1 MSCLWVF
8 FKFINRIWN
17 TGEGSS
23 WKSEKWTVPNGR
35 VAAACF
41 GPDLT
46 LLFVSTEIPETVFSL
61 PLQENIFDLK
71 NIGATNDVK
80 AAMAVIDLKKT
91 ILQSDQYEQQSLL
104 GGRVR
109 AMEWDPAGKYL
120 AIIFQVRNIFYS
132 QGIFYTFTVK

>member
-1 MSCLWVF
+1 MSE
-8 FKFINRIWN
+8 INSSVVVYLRIWN
-17 TGEGSS
+17 TSEGTP

-41 GPDLT
+41 GPDLK
-46 LLFVSTEIPETVFSL
+46 LLFVSTEVPEIAFSL

-71 NIGATNDVK
+71 NVAVNNEVK

-91 ILQSDQYEQQSLL
+91 LLRCEQYEQNSVL
-104 GGRVR
+104 GGRVV

-120 AIIFQVRNIFYS
+120 AIIFQVCLFLS
-132 QGIFYTFTVK
+132 ST